1 LFSLHFCFFNH
12 RWKVSV
18 LIRNFKLDVC
28 AGGLLRARSRR
39 LCRRLRRGGHLLRR
53 LRSRSFRRRSSCTF
67 FSLFER
73 RLRRRLF
80 SRLRRL
86 HSGGAFFSFLE
97 SSRGRC
103 YACATKRGSRPLLVL
118 KRRRNALAPVCV
130 CLFILARVI
139 RVVSSRFIIIVVVDV
154 KSSYSSR
161 VQEHA
166 LTRKKKISTRGDEM
180 TYEILQQ
187 NRNEAKK
194 TLLPYSR
201 KIDEDERMNESE
213 QSLRSKKK
221 KKKKKKKRTRTRR
234 GRETFSI
241 AFSFF
246 SLLTPKSGETDVDEM
261 ENPKK
266 SHRHLDTSPPR
277 EQEKDRQ
284 QQQQQQQ
291 SSDSQQRQKQQQKQR
306 EKARLKRERV

>member
-1 LFSLHFCFFNH
+1 M
-12 RWKVSV
+12 
-18 LIRNFKLDVC
+18 
-28 AGGLLRARSRR
+28 
-39 LCRRLRRGGHLLRR
+39 
-53 LRSRSFRRRSSCTF
+53 
-67 FSLFER
+67 
-73 RLRRRLF
+73 
-80 SRLRRL
+80 
-86 HSGGAFFSFLE
+86 
-97 SSRGRC
+97 
-103 YACATKRGSRPLLVL
+103 
-118 KRRRNALAPVCV
+118 CV

-277 EQEKDRQ
+277 EQEKRPETGAAAATHNNNNKNNNNNNNNNRNSVRKHD
-284 QQQQQQQ
+284 
-291 SSDSQQRQKQQQKQR
+291 
-306 EKARLKRERV
+306 

>member
-1 LFSLHFCFFNH
+1 M
-12 RWKVSV
+12 
-18 LIRNFKLDVC
+18 
-28 AGGLLRARSRR
+28 
-39 LCRRLRRGGHLLRR
+39 
-53 LRSRSFRRRSSCTF
+53 
-67 FSLFER
+67 
-73 RLRRRLF
+73 
-80 SRLRRL
+80 
-86 HSGGAFFSFLE
+86 
-97 SSRGRC
+97 
-103 YACATKRGSRPLLVL
+103 
-118 KRRRNALAPVCV
+118 CV

-221 KKKKKKKRTRTRR
+221 KKKKKRTRTRR

-277 EQEKDRQ
+277 EQEKRPETGAAAATHNNNNKNNNNNNNNNRNSVRKHD
-284 QQQQQQQ
+284 
-291 SSDSQQRQKQQQKQR
+291 
-306 EKARLKRERV
+306 

>member
-1 LFSLHFCFFNH
+1 M
-12 RWKVSV
+12 
-18 LIRNFKLDVC
+18 
-28 AGGLLRARSRR
+28 
-39 LCRRLRRGGHLLRR
+39 
-53 LRSRSFRRRSSCTF
+53 
-67 FSLFER
+67 
-73 RLRRRLF
+73 
-80 SRLRRL
+80 
-86 HSGGAFFSFLE
+86 
-97 SSRGRC
+97 
-103 YACATKRGSRPLLVL
+103 
-118 KRRRNALAPVCV
+118 CV

-284 QQQQQQQ
+284 QQQQQ
-291 SSDSQQRQKQQQKQR
+291 SRAATHNNDKNNNKNSVRKHD
-306 EKARLKRERV
+306 